1 MLRGREESV
10 LLVREREWCQ
20 CENEF
25 GKRVRWEREEGEY
38 DRELGGV

>member
-25 GKRVRWEREEGEY
+25 GKSPVGEGGGRV
-38 DRELGGV
+38 